1 MRTAFTMI
9 ELIFVIVILGI
20 LAAVA
25 IPKLSATRDDAKVA
39 KVIQSVSMAVGEIAA
54 HTVSQGEVED
64 DLSLMSNAIDSLV
77 SFNEATLDLPNK
89 AVDFKMGTTTD
100 CIRIEIVEGAGDA
113 NLTVLENNGTV
124 SGLCKQLQTVFDP
137 RKYNIFL
144 TGARVVQ

>member
-39 KVIQSVSMAVGEIAA
+39 KIIQSISLAVSEIAA
-54 HTVSQGEVED
+54 QTVSQGEVKD

-77 SFNEATLDLPNK
+77 SSNEATLDIPNK
-89 AVDFKMGTTTD
+89 AVNFKMGTTTD
-100 CIRIEIVEGAGDA
+100 CVRIEIVEGSGDA
-113 NLTVLENNGTV
+113 NLTVLENNATTD
-124 SGLCKQLQTVFDP
+124 SLCKQLQTVFDP
-137 RKYNIFL
+137 RKFNIFL
-144 TGARVVQ
+144 TGGRVVH